1 MSVNRTLRNRVVCLG
16 FAIAQLT
23 LSAGCS
29 PEGAPETQS
38 TPPSG
43 SSTYQVGKT
52 DTVDMVA
59 HEFGVEVADLLENNP
74 DLPRTEPLEEGHT
87 LQIPARPDS
96 KPVVPTLKPDVPE
109 SSGYSGTFNLILGL
123 SDDSGTWLKP
133 YDELCADCRP
143 PAQPQTA
150 VITEAEVQEWLQA
163 AKLGIYRPELF
174 AEAPY
179 WIDTA
184 GEMGQAADAIA
195 DITAAMALAQLQ
207 AGKRIRITP
216 GGGERGYGV
225 SFVHGFEPLVYTKPQ
240 LLLLEHYRLTNFV
253 SDYGT
258 GRIIKT
264 FSLMPGEK
272 AELTVSSFTRET
284 LKETEASSILDSYSD
299 ETLAEFE
306 NSIRREQSSQAS
318 SARKRSVQ
326 ASASASAS
334 WGWGKA
340 EASGSYANATS
351 EARASFA
358 SNVASATAKNTARAS
373 AARNIEINTNVE
385 RTLEEGREETSIRTV
400 ENINSS
406 RTLNF
411 IFYQMNQRYVSLLH
425 LTEIELGYDDGR
437 GNLTVVPLYEMRSL
451 LDQVVLSSKV
461 DLAERAIQAALKEIL
476 DYRGHT
482 RPGFIIEDRWLTI
495 GSPENPT
502 AELNMGDASE
512 VRFLRVNHDYV
523 SSYQEPSS
531 GREFFVEGI
540 VVAAQPLILRTDGVY
555 VESLLGQSSAWSPHT
570 EKIKSEEL
578 RKLQLENDRLKSG
591 L

>member
-1 MSVNRTLRNRVVCLG
+1 VNEMLRNHVVCMGL
-16 FAIAQLT
+16 ATVLLS

-29 PEGAPETQS
+29 RDTGPERQS
-38 TPPSG
+38 SPPSG
-43 SSTYQVGKT
+43 SSTFQVEKT

-74 DLPRTEPLEEGHT
+74 DLPRTEPLDKGRV
-87 LQIPARPDS
+87 LQIPARLDS
-96 KPVVPTLKPDVPE
+96 TPVVPTLKPDVPE

-123 SDDSGTWLKP
+123 RDAAGSWLKP
-133 YDELCADCRP
+133 WDALSGDFKR

-150 VITEAEVQEWLQA
+150 DITEAEVQEWLEA
-163 AKLGIYRPELF
+163 ATLGTYRPALF
-174 AEAPY
+174 AAAPA

-184 GEMGQAADAIA
+184 REIHLVAKAIEE
-195 DITAAMALAQLQ
+195 ITPAMALAQLQ
-207 AGKRIRITP
+207 TGKRIQITP
-216 GGGERGYGV
+216 KGSDAGYV
-225 SFVHGFEPLVYTKPQ
+225 YRFVQSFEPFVHTEPQ
-240 LLLLEHYRLTNFV
+240 LLLVEHYRLTNFV

-284 LKETEASSILDSYSD
+284 LRETQASSILDSYSD

-306 NSIRREQSSQAS
+306 NSIRKEQSSQVS
-318 SARKRSVQ
+318 SSSKTSTQ

-340 EASGSYANATS
+340 EASGSYSNATN
-351 EARASFA
+351 EARARFA
-358 SNVASATAKNTARAS
+358 GNVASATAKNTARAS

-385 RTLEEGREETSIRTV
+385 RTLEEGREEQSIRTV

-425 LTEIELGYDDGR
+425 LTEIELGYDDGH

-451 LDQVVLSSKV
+451 LDQVVSSDKV
-461 DLAERAIQAALKEIL
+461 DLAERAINAALDRIL
-476 DYRGHT
+476 DYRGRP
-482 RPGFIIEDRWLTI
+482 RPGFITEDHWLKI
-495 GSPENPT
+495 GSPEKPA
-502 AELNMGDASE
+502 AELNIADASE
-512 VRFLRVNHDYV
+512 ASFVRVNRDYV
-523 SSYQEPSS
+523 SSYQELSS
-531 GREFFVEGI
+531 GREFFVEG
-540 VVAAQPLILRTDGVY
+540 VVVDAQPLVLRTDGVY

-570 EKIKSEEL
+570 EKIKAEEL

>member
-1 MSVNRTLRNRVVCLG
+1 MNEMLRNHVVCMGL
-16 FAIAQLT
+16 ATVLLS

-29 PEGAPETQS
+29 RDAGPERQPS
-38 TPPSG
+38 PPSG
-43 SSTYQVGKT
+43 SSTFQVEKT

-59 HEFGVEVADLLENNP
+59 HELGVEVADLLENNP
-74 DLPRTEPLEEGHT
+74 DLPRTEPLDKGRV
-87 LQIPARPDS
+87 LQIPARLDS
-96 KPVVPTLKPDVPE
+96 TPVVPTLKPDVPE

-123 SDDSGTWLKP
+123 RDAAGSWLKP
-133 YDELCADCRP
+133 WQELSGDFRR

-150 VITEAEVQEWLQA
+150 DITEAEVQEWLEA
-163 AKLGIYRPELF
+163 ATLGTYRPALF
-174 AEAPY
+174 AAAPAS
-179 WIDTA
+179 IDTA
-184 GEMGQAADAIA
+184 REIHLVAKAIEE
-195 DITAAMALAQLQ
+195 ITPAMALAQLQ
-207 AGKRIRITP
+207 TGKRIQITP
-216 GGGERGYGV
+216 EGSDAGYV
-225 SFVHGFEPLVYTKPQ
+225 YRFVQSFEPFVHTEPQ
-240 LLLLEHYRLTNFV
+240 LLLVEHYRLTNFV

-284 LKETEASSILDSYSD
+284 LRETQASSILDSYSD

-306 NSIRREQSSQAS
+306 NSIRKEQSSQVS
-318 SARKRSVQ
+318 SSSKTSTR
-326 ASASASAS
+326 ASASASGS

-340 EASGSYANATS
+340 EASGSYSNATD

-385 RTLEEGREETSIRTV
+385 RTVDEGREETSIRTV

-425 LTEIELGYDDGR
+425 LTEIELGYDDGH

-451 LDQVVLSSKV
+451 LDQVVSSDKV
-461 DLAERAIQAALKEIL
+461 DLAEHAIKAALGRIL
-476 DYRGHT
+476 DYRGRM
-482 RPGFIIEDRWLTI
+482 RPGFITEDHWLKI
-495 GSPENPT
+495 GSPEKPA
-502 AELNMGDASE
+502 AELNIADASE
-512 VRFLRVNHDYV
+512 ASFVRVNQDYV
-523 SSYQEPSS
+523 SSYQELSS
-531 GREFFVEGI
+531 GREFFVEG
-540 VVAAQPLILRTDGVY
+540 VVVDAQPLVLRTDGVY

-570 EKIKSEEL
+570 EKIKAEEL
-578 RKLQLENDRLKSG
+578 RKLQLENDRLKSA